1 MGEKELEW
9 TNHHIDLGK
18 KENISEEYFGINPKG
33 VVPSLVHDG
42 EVVVESNDILAYLE
56 DKYPDPG
63 FRGVPDDLQHEID
76 FWLQQSGDL
85 HLPAIKTFQYYKINA
100 ALLPK
105 TNEEEALYQ
114 KLQKDPEMLAFHGK
128 HSQGKSFTDEDA
140 DAAVA
145 LLNTTFKKMN
155 AAIADGGYIVG
166 NTYTLADISWSPTIT
181 TLSSGGFDFSPYP
194 EVAQWYETILQRPQ
208 FQEAVI
214 EWRKKATYA
223 AGIDPTIPGSASAN

>member
-1 MGEKELEW
+1 LEEKGLAW
-9 TNHHIDLGK
+9 KNHHIDLGK

-56 DKYPDPG
+56 EKYPDPG
-63 FRGVPDDLQHEID
+63 LRGVPDGLQPEIDYWLQH
-76 FWLQQSGDL
+76 SGDL

-105 TNEEEALYQ
+105 TEEEEARYQ
-114 KLQKDPEMLAFHGK
+114 KLQKDPDMLAFHGK
-128 HSQGKSFTDEDA
+128 HSQGKRFTEEDA
-140 DAAVA
+140 STAIA
-145 LLNTTFKKMN
+145 LLDEVFKKIN
-155 AAIADGGYIVG
+155 AAIADGGFMVG
-166 NTYTLADISWSPTIT
+166 NVYTLADISWSPTVT
-181 TLSSGGFDFSPYP
+181 TLLSGGFDFTPYP
-194 EVAQWYETILQRPQ
+194 EVERWYETILQRPQ

-223 AGIDPTIPGSASAN
+223 AGIDPTIPGSPSTA